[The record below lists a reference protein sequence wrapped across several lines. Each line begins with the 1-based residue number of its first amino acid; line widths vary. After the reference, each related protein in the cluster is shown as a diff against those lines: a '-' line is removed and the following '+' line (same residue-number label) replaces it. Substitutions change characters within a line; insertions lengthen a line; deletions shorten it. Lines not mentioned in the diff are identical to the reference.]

1 MKRIDRLFIK
11 AASIKPNYGDLFIIR
26 HEDGIWKV
34 GEEGFQTLDD
44 AESYIDKM
52 PGNDALIIVND
63 AELKA
68 EGSALVYDENK
79 VETGNSVRCAP
90 NPEKSNKHGSKRGN
104 GDKGS
109 QYYHTWV

>member
-11 AASIKPNYGDLFIIR
+11 AARIKPNYGDLFIIR
-26 HEDGIWKV
+26 YEDGVWKV
-34 GEEGFQTLDD
+34 GEEGCQTLDD

-63 AELKA
+63 AELKV

-79 VETGNSVRCAP
+79 VETGNSVRCAQ
-90 NPEKSNKHGSKRGN
+90 NPKKSDEHGRKRRN
-104 GDKGS
+104 GRKDS
-109 QYYHTWV
+109 QYHHTWV